1 MASKTD
7 MGSALAS
14 VPFFILTGPHSCLYR
29 VLCCPVSRVVQ
40 SLCLV
45 PIFRA
50 SVEAIFF
57 VRVRVY
63 PGAAWAAAV
72 RPGFGDAREAA
83 GDAVYGAVMVAL
95 SGSREPAPARAL
107 GRLV

>member
-14 VPFFILTGPHSCLYR
+14 VPFFILKGPHCCLYR
-29 VLCCPVSRVVQ
+29 VMCCPVSHVVQ

-45 PIFRA
+45 PIFRD
-50 SVEAIFF
+50 SVEAIFI

-72 RPGFGDAREAA
+72 RPSFGDAREAA
-83 GDAVYGAVMVAL
+83 GDVVYGAVMMAL
-95 SGSREPAPARAL
+95 PGSREPAPARAL